1 MMFFNI
7 CIINRIIHGKESYI
21 IKDKSYD
28 KFTKE
33 LRIFSVIEDTPL
45 RKNLGKPIIE

>member
-1 MMFFNI
+1 ME
-7 CIINRIIHGKESYI
+7 RILYNI

-28 KFTKE
+28 KSTKE